1 MNKWDTCC
9 KILENAFKML
19 FKRRSNTCNVGMVP
33 IGRSFSDRKVAPNKY
48 PAKTDLTTKMQTNAH
63 HFGDPSFNEKKFE
76 NLWLKQMK
84 PDVNDD
90 HQLFI

>member
-63 HFGDPSFNEKKFE
+63 HFGCVVVCILFFILQCEKQI
-76 NLWLKQMK
+76 LILK
-84 PDVNDD
+84 
-90 HQLFI
+90 